1 MLNAFVYFLIFESED
16 TEENDTFETAP
27 DPRPLSSI
35 KSKSETLLEMT
46 GIDHTNV
53 RMSSSKEFGRTSS
66 MFTKV
71 EPEETKQENAA
82 STKEEEKGEEELTE
96 KEKHI
101 IELYGPMQ
109 KRAESTNIYNY
120 QEKSLGCMQGNNK
133 VRTFIFKIADSA
145 IFDNFVLFL
154 IFLSSVLLAYD
165 GK

>member
-1 MLNAFVYFLIFESED
+1 MNTED

-120 QEKSLGCMQGNNK
+120 QEKSLGCMTGNNQF
-133 VRTFIFKIADSA
+133 RTIIFKIADST

>member
-1 MLNAFVYFLIFESED
+1 MNTED

-71 EPEETKQENAA
+71 EPAETKQENAA
-82 STKEEEKGEEELTE
+82 STKEEEEEELTE

-133 VRTFIFKIADSA
+133 FRTIIFKIADSA

>member
-1 MLNAFVYFLIFESED
+1 LIFESED

-35 KSKSETLLEMT
+35 KSKSETLLEMK

-71 EPEETKQENAA
+71 EPAETKQENAA
-82 STKEEEKGEEELTE
+82 SVKEEELTE

-133 VRTFIFKIADSA
+133 FRTIIFKIADST